1 MRAWCPE
8 YVNHLGKYMDQIAN
22 LLISIKNGGKAGK
35 ATVVVPHSKIKEAIV
50 TVLKDEG
57 FVKTYHVNNNG
68 VKKTLEVVL
77 TYEGKSARVSEV
89 KRLSKLGLRRYY
101 QVEDIKKIRNGQG
114 LLVLSTPKGI
124 LTGGAARKENV
135 GGEALFEIW

>member
-1 MRAWCPE
+1 
-8 YVNHLGKYMDQIAN
+8 MDQIAN
-22 LLISIKNGGKAGK
+22 LLIGIKNGGKAGK
-35 ATVVVPHSKIKEAIV
+35 LTVILPHSKVKEAIV
-50 TVLKDEG
+50 IVLKDEG

-77 TYEGKSARVSEV
+77 AYEGKSARVSEV

-124 LTGGAARKENV
+124 LSGGAARKENV

>member
-1 MRAWCPE
+1 
-8 YVNHLGKYMDQIAN
+8 MDQISN
-22 LLISIKNGGKAGK
+22 LLISLKNNGAVAK
-35 ATVVVPHSKIKEAIV
+35 ATVTVPHSKIKEAIV

-57 FVKTYHVNNNG
+57 YVKTYHVHSNG

-77 TYEGKSARVSEV
+77 SYNGKTPKINEV
-89 KRLSKLGLRRYY
+89 KRVSKLGLRKYY
-101 QVEDIKKIRNGQG
+101 KVEDIRKIRNGEG

-124 LTGGAARKENV
+124 MTGALARKENV

>member
-1 MRAWCPE
+1 MREWSPVC
-8 YVNHLGKYMDQIAN
+8 VNHLGKYMDQIAN

-35 ATVVVPHSKIKEAIV
+35 ATVILPHSKVKEAIV

-77 TYEGKSARVSEV
+77 AYEGKSARVSEV

-124 LTGGAARKENV
+124 LSGGAARKENV

>member
-22 LLISIKNGGKAGK
+22 LLIGIKNGGKASK
-35 ATVVVPHSKIKEAIV
+35 ATIVVPHSKVKEAIV
-50 TVLKDEG
+50 IVLKDEG

-68 VKKTLEVVL
+68 VKKSLEVVL
-77 TYEGKSARVSEV
+77 AYEGKSARVSEV
-89 KRLSKLGLRRYY
+89 KRLSKLGLRKYY

-124 LTGGAARKENV
+124 LSGGAARKENV